1 MTDSHGLPNK
11 RIIYVTPEEFSSLP
25 SDGPIYVLSTAENPK
40 PTSQTSALQSPSC
53 SQSPLPTTSIG
64 TGLTGSAFTALS
76 VSGSNYFNNAPYAV
90 PYQTNVIPYPPPP
103 MISTNVVPPY
113 GLCSTFQ
120 RPSYSAC
127 QPIPWLTSGF
137 QNSTFY
143 NPAGS
148 VFPLSPQYVQ
158 PYHTFSGFQPSI
170 LPSPFIRTFNPYQPP
185 PCFFSPQLT
194 GNPDSNI
201 QAHAVGTV
209 ASSATTATTT
219 LTCIPTTTNTV
230 SNTWRRPFS
239 RSTETKG
246 NSEPNNFKAD
256 STPLKQLKPL
266 RYTKLVYT
274 SEPDFFTFDD
284 TTGSYVATHKLIDLE
299 NQFENE
305 VIARRHRATVNDPV
319 RQPPERP
326 VLSDSEHRRNSRASH
341 LHKSKKSS
349 RDSNTGN
356 SLLDN
361 IDSDGNPDE
370 NDDLVYGSDHEEG
383 SEEMRLNAFKTKSRR
398 GRKNKIIS
406 FNFESKCKLNN
417 SALNRISQTVNGHSI
432 GQRSIRQQR
441 EVAYKVEHP
450 NRLHPDIWHNEA
462 NEFNDGPAC
471 SCKPKYRIGPLHNQY
486 EGEQPIPP
494 CIPESN
500 NRDRLYHYRII
511 ISPTTNF
518 VQPIPSKIT
527 HNGNDYIFDGF
538 SLFLHYKLDKPPPC
552 QVLRFNLLYDIF
564 PIEEEFPQY
573 FTVRSLDLLTQYI
586 FIELL
591 ELLDLSWKPYGVE
604 ESCSVIHLMPRFI
617 RLLSAA
623 DVTGLSMINTT
634 TTTSTTTTDNDN
646 SMQHNPEIDDSIANC
661 VNDSTENN
669 NDTVGELLP
678 VHVIMQYWLKE
689 ALTPVIDVMQL
700 SSLQKMSTNEW
711 SNYIFD
717 LRGTLA
723 CFPGK
728 KPAAIRIDQLDRQS
742 VTGQPNEAILIYP
755 LIVHMTYTPMKLSL
769 TREPKYKCV
778 LKNFMKLQY
787 LMMNKPRISPSD
799 RAQLVQLASELEEME
814 HSGVHRREVTVE
826 ISCEGFYRTGIRP
839 DIPQHALNLVSLIA
853 HLRFHKSLESLE
865 NRLGYTFTDKSLL
878 HQSLTH
884 PSYRRTNFGTNQ
896 DHFQN
901 SLVTCGP
908 RILEYG
914 DKLELYKAWRKKG
927 LTKMIQVM
935 SFLPKMHEERSNI
948 YGNERLEF
956 LGDAVVEVISSIHLF
971 FMFPELSEGHL
982 DAYRQAIVQN
992 QHLAELAVRLG
1003 IHKFLLYTH
1012 SVDFCYDSTFIYA
1025 RSDAFE
1031 ALMAAIAL
1039 DAGLDVVDRIF
1050 GAVLFG
1056 DDERIHRVWV
1066 QIPPHPLQAQCPDGD
1081 RSWATKVPMLK
1092 KLCTLEDTLGI
1103 KFKHLRVLAR
1113 AMTIRKTGFN
1123 FYTLGDNQRLEF
1135 LGDSLLKHH
1144 EGHLSLLKNSLV
1156 NKYTQ
1161 ASVCSELGLENY
1173 VIRREDNS
1181 MNQWD
1186 NKTNNNTGLNGNHTT
1201 TATSKMVMSNLPPKV
1216 YKGKRNK
1223 KGQKQSNHSAESN
1236 SSSNNNSCNPQNQ
1249 NVKYR
1254 ADLLEAFIG
1263 ALFVDKDLTW
1273 VERFCQI
1280 CFWPRLVEFILKQE
1294 WNDAKSK
1301 LQQCCLTFRSLN
1313 EDPEIAHYKVL
1324 EHSGPTNQRVY
1335 RVGVYFRGQRLATGQ
1350 GRSVQQAQ
1358 MEAAKKA
1365 LELHQDTFRQL
1376 DFQRSVISRRYKQP
1390 YINKI
1395 LNQVQNWD
1403 EQLVDYFIPDKNKT
1417 TATTATTME
1426 TVSCITTSLTTTT
1439 TTTTNSSNSSVSNN
1453 NNNEGS
1459 TVGTSSI
1466 SIRSTD
1472 CCTVNNVNNQ
1482 NDGEIQ
1488 NSLSDYADSDDNDDD
1503 DDDCE
1508 LFNKNIAKRR
1518 CIQRIQSDE
1527 TISLASYDS
1536 IQQNNLSF
1544 IESIS
1549 DDENMISQIES
1560 EQVKTDV
1567 TPSLSPLSKPSSPM
1581 CILPHL
1587 STSTVGNLH
1596 SPPNNFIDFNENK
1609 LELYNDVE
1617 EDDSSEGSDEEREEG
1632 EVFEDVD
1639 DDDDDSDEDDDDSC
1653 DSDTDDTDKSAAAI
1667 RYCDYSGT
1675 IKKKHFSHLK

>member
-1 MTDSHGLPNK
+1 MGNTCF
-11 RIIYVTPEEFSSLP
+11 PEPHFISPKCQFIP
-25 SDGPIYVLSTAENPK
+25 SIWSIH
-40 PTSQTSALQSPSC
+40 
-53 SQSPLPTTSIG
+53 SPLPKSPYFPTECPIKFILPNIQS
-64 TGLTGSAFTALS
+64 SQTA
-76 VSGSNYFNNAPYAV
+76 
-90 PYQTNVIPYPPPP
+90 
-103 MISTNVVPPY
+103 
-113 GLCSTFQ
+113 
-120 RPSYSAC
+120 
-127 QPIPWLTSGF
+127 
-137 QNSTFY
+137 
-143 NPAGS
+143 S
-148 VFPLSPQYVQ
+148 VFQFTSVF
-158 PYHTFSGFQPSI
+158 TI
-170 LPSPFIRTFNPYQPP
+170 NNTVT
-185 PCFFSPQLT
+185 C
-194 GNPDSNI
+194 
-201 QAHAVGTV
+201 V
-209 ASSATTATTT
+209 ASAMN
-219 LTCIPTTTNTV
+219 TNNTKHSCSFNR
-230 SNTWRRPFS
+230 SNEENGF
-239 RSTETKG
+239 
-246 NSEPNNFKAD
+246 SEPNNSKSE
-256 STPLKQLKPL
+256 STSSKQSHPL
-266 RYTKLVYT
+266 RYTKLIYA
-274 SEPDFFTFDD
+274 SELDYFAFDNS
-284 TTGSYVATHKLIDLE
+284 TGSYVATRKLIDLE
-299 NQFENE
+299 DRFENE
-305 VIARRHRATVNDPV
+305 VIARRHRATLNDPI

-326 VLSDSEHRRNSRASH
+326 ALSDSEHRRNSRTSH
-341 LHKSKKSS
+341 LHRSKKSTHKCDTVNSMFDNNSDNDDDYLAAIGDNAETSKEVCLSTES
-349 RDSNTGN
+349 RNKNLSIDHTKHSKSSPSSSKSHHHLRKHKVNNYESICASNNSISNT
-356 SLLDN
+356 S
-361 IDSDGNPDE
+361 
-370 NDDLVYGSDHEEG
+370 
-383 SEEMRLNAFKTKSRR
+383 
-398 GRKNKIIS
+398 
-406 FNFESKCKLNN
+406 NN
-417 SALNRISQTVNGHSI
+417 SILNSDYHTVNGHSI

-441 EVAYKVEHP
+441 EVAYKIEHP

-486 EGEQPIPP
+486 EGEQPIPL

-500 NRDRLYHYRII
+500 NHDRLYHYRVI

-518 VQPIPSKIT
+518 VQPNPSKIT
-527 HNGNDYIFDGF
+527 HNEHDYLFDGF
-538 SLFLHYKLDKPPPC
+538 SLFMHYKLDKPPPC

-573 FTVRSLDLLTQYI
+573 FTVRSLDLLTQYV

-591 ELLDLSWKPYGVE
+591 ELLDLNWKPYGAK
-604 ESCSVIHLMPRFI
+604 ESCNVIHLMPRFI
-617 RLLSAA
+617 RILSNPA
-623 DVTGLSMINTT
+623 TT
-634 TTTSTTTTDNDN
+634 TNDNFSITNTATTTNNSISVDN
-646 SMQHNPEIDDSIANC
+646 SKEHNIESNKLVVCIGDSS
-661 VNDSTENN
+661 DNN
-669 NDTVGELLP
+669 TVIGELLP
-678 VHVIMQYWLKE
+678 VHVIMRHWLKE
-689 ALTPVIDVMQL
+689 ALTPVINMMEL
-700 SSLQKMSTNEW
+700 SSIQRMTTIEW
-711 SNYIFD
+711 SNHIAN

-728 KPAAIRIDQLDRQS
+728 KPSTIRIDQLDRQS
-742 VTGQPNEAILIYP
+742 VTGQSNETILIYP

-769 TREPKYKCV
+769 TREPKYKSV

-787 LMMNKPRISPSD
+787 LMMNKPRISTSD
-799 RAQLVQLASELEEME
+799 RVQLVQLASELEEME

-839 DIPQHALNLVSLIA
+839 DIPQYALNLVSLIA

-865 NRLGYTFTDKSLL
+865 NRLGYTFNDKSLL

-901 SLVTCGP
+901 SLVSCGP

-1003 IHKFLLYTH
+1003 IHKYLLYTH

-1031 ALMAAIAL
+1031 ALMAAITL
-1039 DAGLDVVDRIF
+1039 DAGLDIVDRIF

-1066 QIPPHPLQAQCPDGD
+1066 QIPLHPLQSQCPEGD

-1103 KFKHLRVLAR
+1103 TFKHLRVLAR

-1135 LGDSLLKHH
+1135 LGDSLLKYVSTDYLFRHFPRHH

-1181 MNQWD
+1181 MHKYDCKIN
-1186 NKTNNNTGLNGNHTT
+1186 NNNNTNNNNI
-1201 TATSKMVMSNLPPKV
+1201 SKHSNPSWNTNYISSQNSNILKS
-1216 YKGKRNK
+1216 KQNK
-1223 KGQKQSNHSAESN
+1223 KGGQKQVIN
-1236 SSSNNNSCNPQNQ
+1236 SDGNKNGNCNNTQNQ

-1335 RVGVYFRGQRLATGQ
+1335 RVGVYFRGQRLATGE

-1376 DFQRSVISRRYKQP
+1376 DFQRSVISKRYKQP

-1395 LNQVQNWD
+1395 LDQVQNWD
-1403 EQLVDYFIPDKNKT
+1403 EQLVEYFISDKPTST
-1417 TATTATTME
+1417 TVMSTL
-1426 TVSCITTSLTTTT
+1426 TSN
-1439 TTTTNSSNSSVSNN
+1439 TTTNNNNKITPINTYRMNNSENQTMKRSFLSNHNDDINGEELLLYRSTKRRCFDKNIPNQNACTNEKTSYLSTVLSTSRYGASPSIYLSSQTSTST
-1453 NNNEGS
+1453 NNNEEDIAMIDSKTERLNAVEDIEKGNELF
-1459 TVGTSSI
+1459 V
-1466 SIRSTD
+1466 
-1472 CCTVNNVNNQ
+1472 VLNN
-1482 NDGEIQ
+1482 NDNDDVEDNINGKDEEEEEEGEIVE
-1488 NSLSDYADSDDNDDD
+1488 DDD
-1503 DDDCE
+1503 DDFC
-1508 LFNKNIAKRR
+1508 
-1518 CIQRIQSDE
+1518 
-1527 TISLASYDS
+1527 
-1536 IQQNNLSF
+1536 
-1544 IESIS
+1544 
-1549 DDENMISQIES
+1549 
-1560 EQVKTDV
+1560 
-1567 TPSLSPLSKPSSPM
+1567 
-1581 CILPHL
+1581 
-1587 STSTVGNLH
+1587 
-1596 SPPNNFIDFNENK
+1596 
-1609 LELYNDVE
+1609 
-1617 EDDSSEGSDEEREEG
+1617 DDSSNYIPNE
-1632 EVFEDVD
+1632 
-1639 DDDDDSDEDDDDSC
+1639 
-1653 DSDTDDTDKSAAAI
+1653 
-1667 RYCDYSGT
+1667 
-1675 IKKKHFSHLK
+1675 KHCKYKLHLK

>member
-1 MTDSHGLPNK
+1 MTGSRFPLDK
-11 RIIYVTPEEFSSLP
+11 RIIYISPKDLSSLP
-25 SDGPIYVLSTAENPK
+25 TDGPIYVLSTTENPE
-40 PTSQTSALQSPSC
+40 PDPLASC
-53 SQSPLPTTSIG
+53 SSTQFGAPSQNPSSVTCSTF
-64 TGLTGSAFTALS
+64 GSASTS
-76 VSGSNYFNNAPYAV
+76 STNSSNYYNNTLV
-90 PYQTNVIPYPPPP
+90 PYSVPYHANIPYPPSVV
-103 MISTNVVPPY
+103 STNLIPPY
-113 GLCSTFQ
+113 GFCPPLQLPPFVGSQPVSWVTSAFQNHTLYPPSANVFAASGQYIHPYQNFPTFQ
-120 RPSYSAC
+120 SNVPSTLY
-127 QPIPWLTSGF
+127 F
-137 QNSTFY
+137 Q
-143 NPAGS
+143 
-148 VFPLSPQYVQ
+148 
-158 PYHTFSGFQPSI
+158 
-170 LPSPFIRTFNPYQPP
+170 TFNPYKPP
-185 PCFFSPQLT
+185 PPLSLPQVT
-194 GNPDSNI
+194 SKPSNTVLI
-201 QAHAVGTV
+201 NSSTAVTNNNTVTYV
-209 ASSATTATTT
+209 ASTMN
-219 LTCIPTTTNTV
+219 TN
-230 SNTWRRPFS
+230 NTKNSCAFS
-239 RSTETKG
+239 RSNEENG
-246 NSEPNNFKAD
+246 SSEPINSKSG
-256 STPLKQLKPL
+256 STSSSKQSHPL
-266 RYTKLVYT
+266 RYTKLIYA
-274 SEPDFFTFDD
+274 SEPDYFAFDSS
-284 TTGSYVATHKLIDLE
+284 TGSYVATRQFIDLE
-299 NQFENE
+299 DRFENE
-305 VIARRHRATVNDPV
+305 VVARRHRVTLDDPV

-326 VLSDSEHRRNSRASH
+326 TLSDSEHRRNSRASH
-341 LHKSKKSS
+341 LHRSKKSTHKS
-349 RDSNTGN
+349 DTVN
-356 SLLDN
+356 SMFDN
-361 IDSDGNPDE
+361 NSD
-370 NDDLVYGSDHEEG
+370 NDDDYLAVISDNTETSKEVCLSTESKNKNLSIDH
-383 SEEMRLNAFKTKSRR
+383 TKHSKSSPSSSNSHRHL
-398 GRKNKIIS
+398 RKNEV
-406 FNFESKCKLNN
+406 NNYESICTSNN
-417 SALNRISQTVNGHSI
+417 SNNNTNNNSILNSDCHTVNGHSI

-441 EVAYKVEHP
+441 EVAHKIEHP

-486 EGEQPIPP
+486 EGEQPIPL

-500 NRDRLYHYRII
+500 NRNRLYHYRVI

-527 HNGNDYIFDGF
+527 HNEHDYLFDGF
-538 SLFLHYKLDKPPPC
+538 SLFMHYRLDKPPPC

-573 FTVRSLDLLTQYI
+573 FTVRSLDLLTQYV

-591 ELLDLSWKPYGVE
+591 ELLDLNWKPYGAK
-604 ESCSVIHLMPRFI
+604 ESCNVIHLMPRFI
-617 RLLSAA
+617 RILS
-623 DVTGLSMINTT
+623 NTT
-634 TTTSTTTTDNDN
+634 ITTNDNFSITTTATTTNNGISVDNGKEHNVELNKSIVCVDN
-646 SMQHNPEIDDSIANC
+646 SD
-661 VNDSTENN
+661 NN
-669 NDTVGELLP
+669 TVIGELLP
-678 VHVIMQYWLKE
+678 VHVIMRHWLEE
-689 ALTPVIDVMQL
+689 ALTPVINMMEL
-700 SSLQKMSTNEW
+700 SSIQHMTTIEW
-711 SNYIFD
+711 SNHIAN

-728 KPAAIRIDQLDRQS
+728 KPSTIRIDQLDRQS
-742 VTGQPNEAILIYP
+742 VTGQSNQTILIYP

-787 LMMNKPRISPSD
+787 LMMNKPRISTSD
-799 RAQLVQLASELEEME
+799 RVQLVQLANELEEME
-814 HSGVHRREVTVE
+814 HSGVHRREITVE
-826 ISCEGFYRTGIRP
+826 ISCEGFYRTGMRP
-839 DIPQHALNLVSLIA
+839 DIPQYALNLVSLIA

-865 NRLGYTFTDKSLL
+865 NRLGYTFNDKSLL

-901 SLVTCGP
+901 SLVSCGP

-1003 IHKFLLYTH
+1003 IHKYLLYTH

-1031 ALMAAIAL
+1031 ALMAAITL
-1039 DAGLDVVDRIF
+1039 DAGLDIVDRIF

-1066 QIPPHPLQAQCPDGD
+1066 QIPLHPLQSQCPEGD

-1135 LGDSLLKHH
+1135 LGDSLLKYVSTDYLFRHFPRHH

-1161 ASVCSELGLENY
+1161 ASVCSELGLEHY

-1181 MNQWD
+1181 MHKYDGKIN
-1186 NKTNNNTGLNGNHTT
+1186 NNNNTTNNNTSKHSNSSLNTT
-1201 TATSKMVMSNLPPKV
+1201 YMSCQSSNILKSKQ
-1216 YKGKRNK
+1216 NK
-1223 KGQKQSNHSAESN
+1223 KGGQKQVIN
-1236 SSSNNNSCNPQNQ
+1236 SDRNKNDNCNNSQNQ

-1263 ALFVDKDLTW
+1263 ALFVDKDLAW

-1335 RVGVYFRGQRLATGQ
+1335 RVGVYFRGQRLATGE

-1376 DFQRSVISRRYKQP
+1376 DFQRSVISKRYKQP

-1395 LNQVQNWD
+1395 LDQVQNWD
-1403 EQLVDYFIPDKNKT
+1403 EQLVDYFISDRPTSTTIMSTLTSNTTITNDNNNTPINTDKMSNSGNR
-1417 TATTATTME
+1417 TMKR
-1426 TVSCITTSLTTTT
+1426 SFLSNHNNG
-1439 TTTTNSSNSSVSNN
+1439 TNSEELLLLYSS
-1453 NNNEGS
+1453 
-1459 TVGTSSI
+1459 
-1466 SIRSTD
+1466 
-1472 CCTVNNVNNQ
+1472 
-1482 NDGEIQ
+1482 
-1488 NSLSDYADSDDNDDD
+1488 
-1503 DDDCE
+1503 
-1508 LFNKNIAKRR
+1508 AKRR
-1518 CIQRIQSDE
+1518 CFDKN
-1527 TISLASYDS
+1527 ISNQDSCTNEKTSYLSSVSSTSRFDTSPS
-1536 IQQNNLSF
+1536 ICLS
-1544 IESIS
+1544 
-1549 DDENMISQIES
+1549 SQ
-1560 EQVKTDV
+1560 T
-1567 TPSLSPLSKPSSPM
+1567 
-1581 CILPHL
+1581 
-1587 STSTVGNLH
+1587 STSTNDSGEDGVAIIDSKTERLNTVKDIEKKNEELFAVFD
-1596 SPPNNFIDFNENK
+1596 NNDKNSHDNNVVEN
-1609 LELYNDVE
+1609 NRE
-1617 EDDSSEGSDEEREEG
+1617 ENDEEEEG
-1632 EVFEDVD
+1632 EII
-1639 DDDDDSDEDDDDSC
+1639 EDDDCC
-1653 DSDTDDTDKSAAAI
+1653 DDITNEK
-1667 RYCDYSGT
+1667 YC
-1675 IKKKHFSHLK
+1675 KCKLFLK